1 MLATL
6 GERSRAKL
14 APTEEKT
21 VDEWSRA
28 KLAPTEEKTV
38 DEWSRAK
45 LAPTEEKTVDEW
57 SRAKLAPT
65 EEKKRLMP
73 KTLHTLALNNSW
85 TCLSNFGIM
94 HKYRLFC
101 ELTFRNS

>member
-1 MLATL
+1 MRYATSV
-6 GERSRAKL
+6 GASCARDIGRTIASTARSYRRK
-14 APTEEKT
+14 KT

-45 LAPTEEKTVDEW
+45 LAPTKEKTVDEW

-65 EEKKRLMP
+65 EEKKTVNA
-73 KTLHTLALNNSW
+73 K
-85 TCLSNFGIM
+85 NFTYPGSEQFLDM
-94 HKYRLFC
+94 FV
-101 ELTFRNS
+101 